1 MLIMRFLFLFI
12 IVALLGFNNVSHSQ
26 NPDKN
31 KNVENKKDKK
41 KKDVGNTREVIAEGV
56 GDTPD
61 NSLKNAYRNAVRQ
74 VVGSIVDEKVL
85 LKNDKLI
92 EEKVLLFSNDFVRSH
107 SEIEGSKKVEM
118 KIHKIRIKTAVDIK
132 AISEKLTTNNITII
146 ETSGQFASRKD
157 NIITK
162 KESTFLAEGTGRSP
176 EEALLAAYRNAIYQV
191 VGAIVDSETLVKNDA
206 LIEEKIL
213 TYSNGFVTGHKEVS
227 KSNKNGVHSIK
238 ILAEVKVTGVVEKI
252 NISKISVAFF
262 DGKSVGDKITSEI
275 EKKAATEALLAK
287 NTKDGAEL
295 IVKKLNM
302 FNRGLLKIETVIDQ
316 KNIAV
321 INKEVNLKCNIW
333 FELDKTLYSQLRSDL
348 KTTLSKMTDKKKE
361 ISFECEV
368 ENKKRTINSFD
379 EDGSYYQQNFYTIY
393 TDNNQYLPNKG
404 IDRILELLNE
414 TKNNIIPSGGF
425 GVVLTNSFTANMK
438 TSNCEIFSF
447 SSDFQDEISKASSLN
462 YNTSFSCKVSLL
474 DENKETIVF
483 KTFKIPSFLVL
494 QKQSGTGVF
503 FISNHFIYNDGKKF
517 YHSPQIVSTV
527 TFKLDP
533 RDIAKIKTAK
543 VEFVDE

>member
-12 IVALLGFNNVSHSQ
+12 IVAMLGFNNVSHSQ
-26 NPDKN
+26 NPDKT
-31 KNVENKKDKK
+31 KNAENKKDKK

-74 VVGSIVDEKVL
+74 VVGSIVDEKIL

-191 VGAIVDSETLVKNDA
+191 VGAIVDSETLIKNDV
-206 LIEEKIL
+206 LIEDKIL

-227 KSNKNGVHSIK
+227 KSNKNGVYSIK
-238 ILAEVKVTGVVEKI
+238 ILAEVKVTGVREKI
-252 NISKISVAFF
+252 NISKISLASF
-262 DGKSVGDKITSEI
+262 DGKSVGDKLTNEI
-275 EKKAATEALLAK
+275 EKKAASDAQIVK

-295 IVKKLNM
+295 IVKKLNN
-302 FNRGLLKIETVIDQ
+302 FNRDLLKIETVIDQ
-316 KNIAV
+316 KNIEV
-321 INKEVNLKCNIW
+321 IDKEANLKCNIT
-333 FELDKTLYSQLRSDL
+333 FELDKMLYSQLRSDL
-348 KTTLSKMTDKKKE
+348 KTTLNKMADKKKE
-361 ISFECEV
+361 ISFECKA
-368 ENKKRTINSFD
+368 NNRKRTIKSFVK
-379 EDGSYYQQNFYTIY
+379 YYEIPDFLKIEG
-393 TDNNQYLPNKG
+393 DDNQYLPEAKMDG
-404 IDRILELLNE
+404 ILDLLIN
-414 TKNNIIPSGGF
+414 TRNDIIPAGGF

-438 TSNCEIFSF
+438 TSNSEIFTF
-447 SSDFQDEISKASSLN
+447 PEDFYDEISKASNFN
-462 YNTSFSCKVSLL
+462 YGNNLFKCKISLL
-474 DENKETIVF
+474 DDKKATVVF

-494 QKQSGTGVF
+494 KKDANYGLI
-503 FISNHFIYNDGKKF
+503 FISNHFIYNDHEKF
-517 YHSPQIVSTV
+517 YHSPKIVSTV

>member
-12 IVALLGFNNVSHSQ
+12 IIALLGFNNVSHSQ
-26 NPDKN
+26 NPDKT
-31 KNVENKKDKK
+31 KNAENKKDKK

-92 EEKVLLFSNDFVRSH
+92 EEKVLQFSNDFVKSK

-132 AISEKLTTNNITII
+132 AISEKLKTNNITII

-157 NIITK
+157 KIITK

-252 NISKISVAFF
+252 NISKISVASF
-262 DGKSVGDKITSEI
+262 DGKSVGDKITSDI

-295 IVKKLNM
+295 IVKKLNN

-316 KNIAV
+316 KNIVV
-321 INKEVNLKCNIW
+321 IDKEANLKCNIT
-333 FELDKTLYSQLRSDL
+333 FELDKQLYSQLRSDL
-348 KTTLSKMTDKKKE
+348 KTTLSKMADKKKE
-361 ISFECEV
+361 ISFDCWAEKE
-368 ENKKRTINSFD
+368 KRTIGSFNNNYEIPGFLKIKSD
-379 EDGSYYQQNFYTIY
+379 H
-393 TDNNQYLPNKG
+393 NQYLPAAKM
-404 IDRILELLNE
+404 DKILDLLTE
-414 TKNNIIPSGGF
+414 TNNDIIPGGGF
-425 GVVLTNSFTANMK
+425 GIVLTNSFTANMK
-438 TSNCEIFSF
+438 TNNSEIFSF
-447 SSDFQDEISKASSLN
+447 PKDLYEEILKVNNFN
-462 YNTSFSCKVSLL
+462 YSNNLFKCKISLL
-474 DENKETIVF
+474 DKNSETIVF
-483 KTFKIPSFLVL
+483 KTFKIPSFLVS
-494 QKQSGTGVF
+494 QKEYLAGVI
-503 FISNHFIYNDGKKF
+503 FISNHFIYNDDKKF
-517 YHSPQIVSTV
+517 YHSPKIVATV

>member
-12 IVALLGFNNVSHSQ
+12 LVSLLGFNNVSHSQ

-74 VVGSIVDEKVL
+74 VVGFMVDEKIL
-85 LKNDKLI
+85 LNNDKLI
-92 EEKVLLFSNDFVRSH
+92 EEKVLQFSSDFVKSK

-118 KIHKIRIKTAVDIK
+118 KIHKIRIKTVVDIK
-132 AISEKLTTNNITII
+132 AISEKLKSNNITII
-146 ETSGQFASRKD
+146 ETSGQFATRKD

-162 KESTFLAEGTGRSP
+162 KNSTFLAEGTGRSP

-191 VGAIVDSETLVKNDA
+191 VGAIVDSETLIKNDV
-206 LIEEKIL
+206 LIEDKIL

-252 NISKISVAFF
+252 NISKISLASF

-275 EKKAATEALLAK
+275 EKKAATEALFAK

-295 IVKKLNM
+295 IVKKLNN
-302 FNRGLLKIETVIDQ
+302 FNRGLLKIETIIDQ
-316 KNIAV
+316 KNIQV
-321 INKEVNLKCNIW
+321 IDKEANLKCNIT
-333 FELDKTLYSQLRSDL
+333 FKLDKMLYSQLRSDL
-348 KTTLSKMTDKKKE
+348 KTTLGKITDKKKE
-361 ISFECEV
+361 ISFECV
-368 ENKKRTINSFD
+368 VNKEKRTI
-379 EDGSYYQQNFYTIY
+379 QNFDIGYKIPEFLEIES
-393 TDNNQYLPNKG
+393 DNNEYLPGDKMERVL
-404 IDRILELLNE
+404 DLLNE
-414 TKNNIIPSGGF
+414 TKNNIVPYNGF

-447 SSDFQDEISKASSLN
+447 SSDFYDEILKTNNLN
-462 YNTSFSCKVSLL
+462 NSNNLFKCKISLL
-474 DENKETIVF
+474 DKNSETIVF
-483 KTFKIPSFLVL
+483 KTFKIPSFLIL
-494 QKQSGTGVF
+494 QKDQRGLI
-503 FISNHFIYNDGKKF
+503 FISNHFIYNDHEKF
-517 YHSPQIVSTV
+517 YHSPKIVSTV

-533 RDIAKIKTAK
+533 RDITKIKTAK
-543 VEFVDE
+543 VEFED

>member
-74 VVGSIVDEKVL
+74 VVGSIVDEKFL

-191 VGAIVDSETLVKNDA
+191 VGAIVDSETLVKNDV

-238 ILAEVKVTGVVEKI
+238 ILAEVKVTGVREKI
-252 NISKISVAFF
+252 NISKISLASF
-262 DGKSVGDKITSEI
+262 DGKSVGDKMISDI
-275 EKKAATEALLAK
+275 EKKAASDAQIVK
-287 NTKDGAEL
+287 NTKEGAEL
-295 IVKKLNM
+295 IVKKLNN
-302 FNRGLLKIETVIDQ
+302 FNRDLLKIETVIDQ
-316 KNIAV
+316 KNIEV
-321 INKEVNLKCNIW
+321 IDKEANVKCNIT
-333 FELDKTLYSQLRSDL
+333 FELDKKLYSQFRSDL
-348 KTTLSKMTDKKKE
+348 KTTLGKMADKKKE
-361 ISFECEV
+361 INFDCKA
-368 ENKKRTINSFD
+368 ENQKRTIISFNKKYKIP
-379 EDGSYYQQNFYTIY
+379 EFLKIESA
-393 TDNNQYLPNKG
+393 NNQYLPEEKLDG
-404 IDRILELLNE
+404 ILDLLTK
-414 TKNNIIPSGGF
+414 TKNNIISSEGF
-425 GVVLTNSFTANMK
+425 GIVLTNSFTANMK
-438 TSNCEIFSF
+438 TSNSEIFSL
-447 SSDFQDEISKASSLN
+447 SKDFYNEIYFTKSLN
-462 YNTSFSCKVSLL
+462 FSNNLFNCKVSLL
-474 DENKETIVF
+474 DENSENIIF

-494 QKQSGTGVF
+494 QEKEYGLI
-503 FISNHFIYNDGKKF
+503 FISNHFIYNDHEKF
-517 YHSPQIVSTV
+517 YHSPKIVSTV

-533 RDIAKIKTAK
+533 IDIAKIKTAK

>member
-12 IVALLGFNNVSHSQ
+12 IVALLEFNNVSHSQ

-85 LKNDKLI
+85 FKNDKLI

-107 SEIEGSKKVEM
+107 TEIEGSKKVEM
-118 KIHKIRIKTAVDIK
+118 KIHKIRIKTVIDIK
-132 AISEKLTTNNITII
+132 AISEKLKSNNITII
-146 ETSGQFASRKD
+146 ETSGQFATRKD

-162 KESTFLAEGTGRSP
+162 KNSTFLAEGTGRSP

-227 KSNKNGVHSIK
+227 RSNKNGVHSIK

-252 NISKISVAFF
+252 NISKISLASF

-275 EKKAATEALLAK
+275 EKKAVTEALLAK

-295 IVKKLNM
+295 IVKKLNN
-302 FNRGLLKIETVIDQ
+302 FNRGLLKIETVIDE
-316 KNIAV
+316 KNIEV
-321 INKEVNLKCNIW
+321 IDKEANLKCNIT
-333 FELDKTLYSQLRSDL
+333 FELDKQLYSQLRSDL
-348 KTTLSKMTDKKKE
+348 KTILGKIADKKKE
-361 ISFECEV
+361 ISFDCYV
-368 ENKKRTINSFD
+368 EKEKRRIKSFNINYDIPDFLNIVSD
-379 EDGSYYQQNFYTIY
+379 H
-393 TDNNQYLPNKG
+393 NQYLPAAKM
-404 IDRILELLNE
+404 DKILDLLTE
-414 TKNNIIPSGGF
+414 TKNDIIPGGGF
-425 GVVLTNSFTANMK
+425 GIVLTNSFTANMK
-438 TSNCEIFSF
+438 TNNSGIFSF
-447 SSDFQDEISKASSLN
+447 PGNFYEEISKAKNLN
-462 YNTSFSCKVSLL
+462 NSNNLFKCKISLL
-474 DENKETIVF
+474 DKNSETIVF
-483 KTFKIPSFLVL
+483 KTFKIPSFLVS
-494 QKQSGTGVF
+494 QKDYLAGVI
-503 FISNHFIYNDGKKF
+503 FISNHFIYNDDKIF
-517 YHSPQIVSTV
+517 YHSPKIVSTV

-533 RDIAKIKTAK
+533 IDIAKIKTAK
-543 VEFVDE
+543 VEFED

>member
-12 IVALLGFNNVSHSQ
+12 IIALLGFNNVSHSQ
-26 NPDKN
+26 NPDKT
-31 KNVENKKDKK
+31 KNAENKKDKK

-92 EEKVLLFSNDFVRSH
+92 EEKVLQFSNDFVKSK
-107 SEIEGSKKVEM
+107 SEIEGSKRVEM
-118 KIHKIRIKTAVDIK
+118 KIYKIRIKTVIDIK
-132 AISEKLTTNNITII
+132 AISEKLKANNITII
-146 ETSGQFASRKD
+146 ETSGQFASRKE

-162 KESTFLAEGTGRSP
+162 KESTFLAEGTGRTP

-191 VGAIVDSETLVKNDA
+191 VGAVVDSETLVKNDA

-213 TYSNGFVTGHKEVS
+213 TYSNGFVEGHKEVS

-238 ILAEVKVTGVVEKI
+238 ILAEVKVTGVREKI
-252 NISKISVAFF
+252 NTSKISLVSF
-262 DGKSVGDKITSEI
+262 DGKSVSDKIISEM
-275 EKKAATEALLAK
+275 ESKAASDAQIVK
-287 NTKDGAEL
+287 NTKDGIVL
-295 IVKKLNM
+295 IVKKLNN
-302 FNRGLLKIETVIDQ
+302 FNRDLLKIETVIDQ
-316 KNIAV
+316 KNIEV
-321 INKEVNLKCNIW
+321 IDKEANLKCDIS
-333 FELDKTLYSQLRSDL
+333 FELDKQLYAQLRSDL
-348 KTTLSKMTDKKKE
+348 KTTLTKMADKKKE
-361 ISFECEV
+361 ISFDCWAGKEERSI
-368 ENKKRTINSFD
+368 KSFNV
-379 EDGSYYQQNFYTIY
+379 SYEIPDFLKIKS
-393 TDNNQYLPNKG
+393 DDNQYLPKEKMDG
-404 IDRILELLNE
+404 ILDLLSE
-414 TKNNIIPSGGF
+414 TKNDIIPAGGF

-447 SSDFQDEISKASSLN
+447 SQDFYEEISKVSNLN
-462 YNTSFSCKVSLL
+462 FRNNIFNCKLSLL
-474 DENKETIVF
+474 DEKNETIVF

-494 QKQSGTGVF
+494 QKQSIAGVI
-503 FISNHFIYNDGKKF
+503 FISKHFIYNDHDKF
-517 YHSPQIVSTV
+517 YHSPKIVSTV

-533 RDIAKIKTAK
+533 IDITKIKTAK

>member
-12 IVALLGFNNVSHSQ
+12 LVSLLGFNNVSHSQ

-74 VVGSIVDEKVL
+74 VVGFIVDEKVL

-92 EEKVLLFSNDFVRSH
+92 EEKVLLFSSDFVRSH

-132 AISEKLTTNNITII
+132 AISEKLKTNNITII

-316 KNIAV
+316 KNIVV
-321 INKEVNLKCNIW
+321 IDKEANLKCNIS
-333 FELDKTLYSQLRSDL
+333 FELDKQLYSQLRSDL
-348 KTTLSKMTDKKKE
+348 KITLSKMAFDKKKE
-361 ISFECEV
+361 ISFECKV
-368 ENKKRTINSFD
+368 ENKKRTI
-379 EDGSYYQQNFYTIY
+379 QNFDKKGNKIGFLEIQ
-393 TDNNQYLPNKG
+393 TDDNQYLPEGEMGG
-404 IDRILELLNE
+404 ILDLLTK
-414 TKNNIIPSGGF
+414 TKNDIISAKGF
-425 GVVLTNSFTANMK
+425 GIVLTNSFTANMK

-447 SSDFQDEISKASSLN
+447 SDNFYDEISKASNLN
-462 YNTSFSCKVSLL
+462 NGNNMFNGKVSLL
-474 DENKETIVF
+474 DEKDETIVF

-494 QKQSGTGVF
+494 QKKEYGLI
-503 FISNHFIYNDGKKF
+503 FISNHFIYNDDKKF
-517 YHSPQIVSTV
+517 FHSPKIVSTV

-543 VEFVDE
+543 VEFVDD

>member
-26 NPDKN
+26 NPDKT

-61 NSLKNAYRNAVRQ
+61 NSLKNACRNAVRQ

-85 LKNDKLI
+85 LNNDKLI
-92 EEKVLLFSNDFVRSH
+92 EEKVLLFSNDFVKSK

-118 KIHKIRIKTAVDIK
+118 KIHKIRIKTVIDIK
-132 AISEKLTTNNITII
+132 AISEKLKTNNITII

-157 NIITK
+157 KIITK
-162 KESTFLAEGTGRSP
+162 KQSTFLAEGTGRSP

-252 NISKISVAFF
+252 NISKISLASF

-275 EKKAATEALLAK
+275 EKKAVTEVLLAK

-295 IVKKLNM
+295 IVKKLNN
-302 FNRGLLKIETVIDQ
+302 FNRGLLKIETVIDE
-316 KNIAV
+316 KNIQV
-321 INKEVNLKCNIW
+321 IDKEANLKCNIT
-333 FELDKTLYSQLRSDL
+333 FKLDKMLYSQLRSDL
-348 KTTLSKMTDKKKE
+348 KTTLGKITDKKKE
-361 ISFECEV
+361 ISFECV
-368 ENKKRTINSFD
+368 VNKEKRTI
-379 EDGSYYQQNFYTIY
+379 QNFDIGYEIPEFLEIES
-393 TDNNQYLPNKG
+393 DDNQYFLEEKTN
-404 IDRILELLNE
+404 RILKLLKE
-414 TKNNIIPSGGF
+414 TNNNIIPYGGF

-438 TSNCEIFSF
+438 INNCEIFSF
-447 SSDFQDEISKASSLN
+447 PKDLYEEILKVNNFNYSNNLFKCKITLLN
-462 YNTSFSCKVSLL
+462 EKN
-474 DENKETIVF
+474 ETIVF
-483 KTFKIPSFLVL
+483 QIFKIPSFLVL
-494 QKQSGTGVF
+494 EKQPIAGLI
-503 FISNHFIYNDGKKF
+503 FISNHFIYNDDEKF
-517 YHSPQIVSTV
+517 YHSSKIVSTV

>member
-1 MLIMRFLFLFI
+1 MLIMRFLSLFI
-12 IVALLGFNNVSHSQ
+12 LVSLLGFNNVSHSQ

-74 VVGSIVDEKVL
+74 VVGFIVDEKVL

-92 EEKVLLFSNDFVRSH
+92 EEKVLLFSSDFVRSH

-132 AISEKLTTNNITII
+132 AISEKLKTNNITII

-348 KTTLSKMTDKKKE
+348 KTTLGKITDKKKE
-361 ISFECEV
+361 ISFECV
-368 ENKKRTINSFD
+368 VNKEKRTI
-379 EDGSYYQQNFYTIY
+379 QNFDIGYEIPKFLEIESD
-393 TDNNQYLPNKG
+393 DNRYFLEEKTN
-404 IDRILELLNE
+404 RILELLNE

-447 SSDFQDEISKASSLN
+447 SSDFQDEISKASSFN
-462 YNTSFSCKVSLL
+462 YNTSFGCKVSLL

-494 QKQSGTGVF
+494 QKQSGTSVF
-503 FISNHFIYNDGKKF
+503 FISNHFIYNDREKF
-517 YHSPQIVSTV
+517 YHSPKIVSTV

-533 RDIAKIKTAK
+533 RDIIKIKTAK
-543 VEFVDE
+543 VEYVDE